1 MRAYLCAFA
10 ALAMSPPST
19 AAWYRASS
27 EHFVIYSDQGPDRLK
42 QFAANLEKFD
52 GAVRSV
58 RGMADL
64 PLSQGNRLTVYR
76 LDTSDA
82 VQRLIGDD
90 SGSVLGFYNGRAS
103 GSVAFVG
110 PGEQSNEH
118 PVFAPGSHIIHT
130 APNTSVGENIILLHE
145 YAHHLMMQDLRVP
158 YPQWLVEGFAEFMS
172 TAQFESDGTVRLG
185 LPAAHRY
192 EGLVAGDRLPIEKML
207 SGDYDRITGEQFES
221 IYGRGWLLT
230 HYLTFEPSRQGQLAA
245 YLMALAKGV
254 PALDAA
260 KQAFGDLGQLDR
272 DLEAYL
278 HRGTLHFVKVPASA
292 LAFAPIQVTELSAG
306 GSAVM
311 PLLIELKNGV
321 PAHAAEALAA
331 KVRGVEA
338 RYPGDEL
345 VETTLAEAEL
355 DAKHADAAEKAA
367 DRALAA
373 NARDTDAI
381 VLKGKAIAARATS
394 AQGPE
399 RAALFSQARKI
410 FISANAIDKEDPEPL
425 MEFYKAYAEE
435 GVAPT
440 ANATAA
446 LHYASDLAPQDLGL
460 RMDSALAYVREGD
473 AAQAR
478 RALVPIAYNPHGRK
492 LAKAAKQMMGEI
504 DAGDM
509 KAAQTSGEAAEQQ
522 LEQQQ

>member
-10 ALAMSPPST
+10 ALVLSAPST

-27 EHFVIYSDQGPDRLK
+27 EHFVIYSDQSPERLK
-42 QFAANLEKFD
+42 QFAENLEKFD

-58 RGMADL
+58 RGMDDL
-64 PLSQGNRLTVYR
+64 PLSEGNRLTVYR
-76 LDTSDA
+76 LDTSDE

-90 SGSVLGFYNGRAS
+90 SGSVLGFYDGRVS

-118 PVFAPGSHIIHT
+118 PVFAAGSHIVRT

-172 TAQFESDGTVRLG
+172 TAQFEADESVRLG
-185 LPAAHRY
+185 LPAIHRY
-192 EGLVAGDRLPIEKML
+192 EGLVGGDRLPIATML
-207 SGDYDRITGEQFES
+207 SGDYDRINGEQFES

-245 YLMALAKGV
+245 YLMALANGV

-260 KQAFGDLGQLDR
+260 KQAFGDIGKLDR
-272 DLEAYL
+272 DLERYL

-292 LAFAPIQVTELSAG
+292 VSFAPVQVKELSAG
-306 GSAVM
+306 GSEVM
-311 PLLIELKNGV
+311 PLLIQSKNGV
-321 PAHAAEALAA
+321 SANEAEALAA
-331 KVRGVEA
+331 KVRAVEG

-345 VETTLAEAEL
+345 VETALAEAEL
-355 DAKHADAAEKAA
+355 DAKHPDAAEKAA
-367 DRALAA
+367 ERALAA
-373 NARDTDAI
+373 NARDTDAM
-381 VLKGKAIAARATS
+381 VLKGKAVAARAAS
-394 AQGPE
+394 VQGPD
-399 RAALFSQARKI
+399 RAAMFSQARKI
-410 FISANAIDKEDPEPL
+410 FISANSFDREDPEPL

-440 ANATAA
+440 ANAIAA

-460 RMDSALAYVREGD
+460 RMDSALAYVRDGD
-473 AAQAR
+473 AAKAR
-478 RALVPIAYNPHGRK
+478 RELVPIAYNPHGRK
-492 LAKAAKQMMGEI
+492 FAKAAKEMMAKI

-509 KAAQTSGEAAEQQ
+509 KAALASGEVAEQQ
-522 LEQQQ
+522 LEK